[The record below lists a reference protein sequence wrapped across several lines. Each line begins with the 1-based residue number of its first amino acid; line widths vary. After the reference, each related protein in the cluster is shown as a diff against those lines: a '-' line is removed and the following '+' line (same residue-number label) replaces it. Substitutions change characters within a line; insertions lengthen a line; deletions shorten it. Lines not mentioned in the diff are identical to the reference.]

1 VKVSMRKRVGGNCE
15 EAQNGS
21 EEGYLDVEMFSLSGF
36 GFVSVRRYIY
46 VYLYME
52 RHMIRFAS

>member
-1 VKVSMRKRVGGNCE
+1 MRKRVGGNCE